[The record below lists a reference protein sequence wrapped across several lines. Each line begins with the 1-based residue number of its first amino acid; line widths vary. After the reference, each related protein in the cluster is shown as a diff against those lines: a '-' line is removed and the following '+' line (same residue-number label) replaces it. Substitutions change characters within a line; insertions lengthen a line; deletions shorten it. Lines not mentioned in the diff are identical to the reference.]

1 MTAIIMKAEL
11 SDSWEDDWESTVE
24 TFVESLKAPAPQVN
38 EVKTLPKVTTAPPTK
53 TFSQRKNPYAKY
65 PYFMAGLQGTLLKQL
80 YPRSALPIGDLKRDL
95 ASGKLSLQDVV
106 IAVRNDYIMPLYNVT
121 KSTKYFNP
129 VSKMRVPITNKKE
142 RFDPKLL
149 THVSLEDQL
158 KVYRLF
164 GFQGHQGKKKS
175 DDDSNRDE
183 LLAHLRDIL
192 YNADELAY
200 VMALLLNYRMYVDV
214 DEAVLKRVCSDL
226 HTHERY
232 NEKSFTLPAKWFHDA
247 TWKKLNYVHGES
259 KLDNFGGGDGQMDRD
274 LAAMM
279 VKADS
284 YKK

>member
-1 MTAIIMKAEL
+1 MSAIIMKAEI
-11 SDSWEDDWESTVE
+11 SESWEDDWESTVE
-24 TFVESLKAPAPQVN
+24 TFVESLKPPTQPVN
-38 EVKTLPKVTTAPPTK
+38 EVKTLPMVTAAAPTK

-106 IAVRNDYIMPLYNVT
+106 MAVRNDYIMPLYNVT

-164 GFQGHQGKKKS
+164 GFQGHQGNKKS
-175 DDDSNRDE
+175 DEDSNRDE

-192 YNADELAY
+192 YNSDELAY
-200 VMALLLNYRMYVDV
+200 LMAILLNCRMYVDV
-214 DEAVLKRVCSDL
+214 DDADLKRVCSDL
-226 HTHERY
+226 RKHERY

-247 TWKKLNYVHGES
+247 TWKKLRYVHGES
-259 KLDNFGGGDGQMDRD
+259 KFDNLGGGDGQLSSGLMS
-274 LAAMM
+274 LMAT
-279 VKADS
+279 ADS